1 MQGEGFQDVLNQFV
15 ERLPGII
22 TPFVCTISL
31 GLLCSYLGSLDW
43 SWYRVAAVG
52 ALGNGLTF
60 MAAGWLVG
68 SLINDMV
75 LAQFYVHPEQAIPII
90 ALSNAIT
97 GAAVGAMVLAVFKK
111 SERVRKDAAECSA
124 EGPSTALPTYCAPS
138 VAHDL
143 EAPML
148 SKSEAAGDLGG
159 YTRANVEALE
169 GRYVCFRPAF
179 SGTDVISAY
188 LMFVHWDDADSCLTF
203 EERDRVD
210 AGHTQSG
217 RIYLPDG
224 RPFMSFFT
232 VAKGAIRVIMV
243 SRPDGKEP
251 ARGLI
256 MTLSNPGGAH
266 FTPASAPIVLRR
278 VVDET
283 PKLGYIRLGTPDY
296 ESYRRELEAVMPAF
310 GFYALAA
317 RPASGSEPP
326 PDPAQTCA
334 WGPNRLT
341 PAYGAP
347 PYQDLLVGQRT

>member
-1 MQGEGFQDVLNQFV
+1 
-15 ERLPGII
+15 
-22 TPFVCTISL
+22 
-31 GLLCSYLGSLDW
+31 
-43 SWYRVAAVG
+43 
-52 ALGNGLTF
+52 
-60 MAAGWLVG
+60 
-68 SLINDMV
+68 
-75 LAQFYVHPEQAIPII
+75 
-90 ALSNAIT
+90 
-97 GAAVGAMVLAVFKK
+97 
-111 SERVRKDAAECSA
+111 
-124 EGPSTALPTYCAPS
+124 
-138 VAHDL
+138 
-143 EAPML
+143 ML

-188 LMFVHWDDADSCLTF
+188 LMFVHWDERPNSCLTF

-217 RIYLPDG
+217 QIYLPDG

-283 PKLGYIRLGTPDY
+283 PKLGYIRLGTP
-296 ESYRRELEAVMPAF
+296 A
-310 GFYALAA
+310 
-317 RPASGSEPP
+317 
-326 PDPAQTCA
+326 CA
-334 WGPNRLT
+334 WGPNGLT
-341 PAYGAP
+341 PAYGA
-347 PYQDLLVGQRT
+347 PYQDLLVGQRTWFVRREVIYKELVALCGVRRSRPSAGVMCEGWEGELHVMQSRSIRRSGERQSCSSGLRRAAIAL